1 MVDEKTIKEVLTI
14 LKVSYPSALKDL
26 DKDTAMLMINV
37 WLKDFK
43 NTKKELFLEAINNI
57 RNKSEF
63 FPNIAQIKKEIANIQ
78 VKDIPKAED
87 EWQEVLMAVRKY
99 GYYRQQE
106 ALESLK
112 PYTAYITRHIG
123 FMNICNAD
131 EQQQVWNKKEF
142 IGEYNVLKDKEIEN
156 IQIGVE
162 ERTFLT
168 NNIKLLEEN

>member
-1 MVDEKTIKEVLTI
+1 MVDEKTIKETLTI
-14 LKVSYPSALKDL
+14 LKVTYPSALKDL
-26 DKDTAMLMINV
+26 DKNTAILMINV

-63 FPNIAQIKKEIANIQ
+63 FPNVAQIKKEIANLE

-87 EWQEVLMAVRKY
+87 EWQEVIRAVHKFGENISKVREY
-99 GYYRQQE
+99 
-106 ALESLK
+106 LK
-112 PYTAYITRHIG
+112 PYTFYIANNIG
-123 FMNICNAD
+123 YINICNSD
-131 EQQQVWNKKEF
+131 EERQIWNRKEF
-142 IGEYNVLKDKEIEN
+142 IGEYNALKDKEIEN

-168 NNIKLLEEN
+168 NNTILLEEK